1 MRGKRAITPVI
12 AVILLIVMTVGIAAF
27 TFIWMQN
34 FVQTLQTQTQQQ
46 AQQLQRP
53 QFSITYAAYKEENDT
68 GNLTFV
74 LSNIGSIPINTND
87 LKITIEEYKK
97 VDGSFNRTVVAN
109 EEVNCTPTTINPNSD
124 AVCWKDSQNDKK
136 LDLDLDNCYYLI
148 IATYKGVTAQYTL
161 ER

>member
-27 TFIWMQN
+27 TFVWMQN
-34 FVQTLQTQTQQQ
+34 FVQSLQTQTQQQ

-53 QFSITYAAYKEENDT
+53 QFTITYAAYYKKDNNT
-68 GNLTFV
+68 HNLTFV
-74 LSNIGSIPINTND
+74 LSNIGSIPINTSD
-87 LKITIEEYKK
+87 LRITIEEYKK

-109 EEVNCTPTTINPNSD
+109 EKVNCTPTTINPNSD
-124 AVCWKDSQNDKK
+124 AVCWKESQNDKK
-136 LDLDLDNCYYLI
+136 LDLNNCYYLI

-161 ER
+161 RK